1 MPHAQSL
8 ENSIRKAAAIW
19 GTFLCLLQNHSLK
32 MWFTLV
38 PNLFVHLGEKT
49 HHAQEKWSYLTCN
62 IINLLLLLFALAFE
76 KSKAKQSVQL

>member
-49 HHAQEKWSYLTCN
+49 HHAQEK
-62 IINLLLLLFALAFE
+62 
-76 KSKAKQSVQL
+76 